1 MENTQKH
8 QTSLFYRCLGN
19 FVVIAGSI
27 LHYLHCQTI
36 MTSMSTFSKDEETV
50 SENNIDIPH
59 LQEINTESGKQA
71 IDAINIERP
80 FPRNVNDNTSSCVSV
95 SIETTT
101 TVDTSVIKRHIM
113 ISYNRS
119 CENSCRRIRNDLKVL
134 KYNVWMDVYDMHD
147 NFIDGMAKA
156 IKNSYI
162 VLMCINRKYDDSFW
176 CRKEAED
183 IAIKRIKFIPCF
195 MEEPFPLEDWLQ
207 FLVGS
212 NVWIDF
218 SKADEFNDSFEQ
230 LIKEITVIEDKLAT
244 YPRETPSNT
253 PMINPSNAITLNPTM
268 ATFDT
273 FLGNLKTWVQ
283 QNHYD
288 LKQFNRKQSAQF
300 INQLMQAMDIDK
312 ILPDDNNKKELV
324 QQVLLSTSQ
333 NQNEHFRRLI
343 NTLIASHYSMDKGLI
358 FILAFWAV
366 RTVFK
371 KTNIF

>member
-95 SIETTT
+95 SI
-101 TVDTSVIKRHIM
+101 
-113 ISYNRS
+113 
-119 CENSCRRIRNDLKVL
+119 
-134 KYNVWMDVYDMHD
+134 
-147 NFIDGMAKA
+147 
-156 IKNSYI
+156 
-162 VLMCINRKYDDSFW
+162 
-176 CRKEAED
+176 EAED